1 VGTRK
6 IIHLDLDAFFCSVEE
21 REDESLHGKA
31 FAVGGR
37 AETRGV
43 IASCSYAARAK
54 GIRSAMPTAKA
65 LKLCPELIVLSGR
78 HHHYGE
84 ASDQV
89 MDIMGRYSGMIE
101 QISIDEAFMDVS
113 DLPQSGLEIARG
125 LQATVWQ
132 ETHLPCSIGVASNK
146 LVAKIATDYG
156 KGQHRGNTPP
166 MAITVVPPGEEA
178 TFLAPL
184 PVQSLWGVGPK
195 TTTALAQL
203 GIRTIGDLAH
213 ENEAGMSS
221 RFGKWG
227 PELVLRARGIDDSPV
242 SNEGEI
248 KSISQETTFDKD
260 VGDLEQL
267 RMTLRDL
274 SQTVGY
280 RLRQDGFCATTI
292 RLKLRWP
299 DFTTITRQ
307 VTVLQP
313 TDQDGII
320 SASVIELLEKEWQPG
335 KRVRLLGVG
344 ASNLKPRA
352 HQLTLWDTQNEKERR
367 LLDAVDAIHDR
378 YGKNALQHGMKT
390 NTRRK

>member
-1 VGTRK
+1 MGPRK

-21 REDESLHGKA
+21 REDESLRGKA

-37 AETRGV
+37 ANTRGV

-65 LKLCPELIVLSGR
+65 LKLCPDLIVLSGR

-84 ASDQV
+84 ASQQV
-89 MDIMGRYSGMIE
+89 MEIMGRYSGMIE

-113 DLPQSGLEIARG
+113 DLPQDGLEIARG
-125 LQATVWQ
+125 LQAAVWQ

-166 MAITVVPPGEEA
+166 MAITVVPAGEEA
-178 TFLAPL
+178 AFLAPL
-184 PVQSLWGVGPK
+184 PVGSLWGVGPK
-195 TTTALAQL
+195 TATALAQL
-203 GIRTIGDLAH
+203 GIRTAGDLAH
-213 ENEAGMSS
+213 ENEAGMAS

-242 SNEGEI
+242 SQDYEV
-248 KSISQETTFDKD
+248 KSISQETTFDRD

-267 RMTLRDL
+267 KMTLREL
-274 SQTVGY
+274 AQTVGY
-280 RLRQDGFCATTI
+280 RLRKEGFCASTV

-307 VTVLQP
+307 ITTPQP

-320 SASVIELLEKEWQPG
+320 YASVIELLEKEWQPG

-344 ASNLKPRA
+344 TSKLKPRA
-352 HQLTLWDTQNEKERR
+352 HQLALWDTQTEKERR
-367 LLDAVDAIHDR
+367 LLEAVDAIHGR
-378 YGKNALQHGMKT
+378 FGNNALQHGMRT
-390 NTRRK
+390 NTKRK